1 MQRTMKRLFLVAT
14 LIVTGAMATSA
25 QQLKLTPKNIDK
37 IVKSL
42 TLEEKARLLVGNQNA
57 SFKGFESLEKK
68 LVNRVEGCGG
78 YTSAIPRLGIPNTV
92 LTDGPAGVR
101 IDTIRKG
108 SSTTYY
114 PTAFPIGSCLAS
126 SWDTDLVSKV
136 GRAMGNE
143 VLEFGCDVILG
154 PGLNLH
160 RSPLAGRNFEYY
172 SEDPVVTGKMAA
184 AMIRGIQAEGV
195 GTSAKHFAGNSQETD
210 RLSVNEVISQR
221 ALRELYLKGFEIAV
235 KEGKPWTIMSSY
247 NRLNGPYTQAN
258 RELLT
263 TLLRDE
269 WGYEGVVMTD
279 WTQKRETGVAVHAG
293 NDLMEWGQES
303 QMKEIIDKVNSGE
316 LSIKDVDLS
325 VKRVLEY
332 IVKTPHF
339 RNATFTNNP
348 DLKAHAEVV
357 RESADECMVL
367 LKNDNNALP
376 IKDIKTAALF
386 GSQSYRLMA
395 CGTGAGGVN
404 VKHVVSMVEGLQ
416 NAGIKATQSLTDIY
430 EPLIRFVD
438 NKNSHIDDWN
448 LVLGRT
454 QYPNFEIEKDI
465 ITEQVKQADIAIITV
480 GHQAGEGVY
489 KASGH
494 KHGDLLDRPID
505 GWQGFNLTKDEVDMI
520 HNVSDAFHAA
530 GKKAIV
536 VINSGSVMETA
547 SWKQWPDAILMA
559 WEAGGE
565 IGNSVTDILTGKVNP
580 SGKLPMTW
588 PINAMD
594 VPANKNF
601 PTGKGINY
609 ITSLHK
615 EGINIGYRY
624 FNTQKKAV
632 SYPFGYGLS
641 FTTFA
646 YSEPKVKATKDGF
659 KAFVTVTNTGNVAGK
674 EAVQLYVNAPKG
686 KLEKPENELKAFAK
700 THLLAPG
707 EKQTLSFDVTNY
719 GLASFD
725 EGTSQWISDP
735 GTYTVK
741 FASSVEDV
749 RSTATY
755 NLKKAF
761 TLKVNDILKPN
772 HEL

>member
-1 MQRTMKRLFLVAT
+1 
-14 LIVTGAMATSA
+14 
-25 QQLKLTPKNIDK
+25 
-37 IVKSL
+37 
-42 TLEEKARLLVGNQNA
+42 
-57 SFKGFESLEKK
+57 
-68 LVNRVEGCGG
+68 
-78 YTSAIPRLGIPNTV
+78 
-92 LTDGPAGVR
+92 
-101 IDTIRKG
+101 
-108 SSTTYY
+108 
-114 PTAFPIGSCLAS
+114 
-126 SWDTDLVSKV
+126 
-136 GRAMGNE
+136 
-143 VLEFGCDVILG
+143 
-154 PGLNLH
+154 
-160 RSPLAGRNFEYY
+160 
-172 SEDPVVTGKMAA
+172 
-184 AMIRGIQAEGV
+184 
-195 GTSAKHFAGNSQETD
+195 
-210 RLSVNEVISQR
+210 
-221 ALRELYLKGFEIAV
+221 
-235 KEGKPWTIMSSY
+235 
-247 NRLNGPYTQAN
+247 
-258 RELLT
+258 
-263 TLLRDE
+263 
-269 WGYEGVVMTD
+269 MTD

>member
-1 MQRTMKRLFLVAT
+1 MQRTMKRLFLAAALVITGT
-14 LIVTGAMATSA
+14 LAANA
-25 QQLKLTPKNIDK
+25 QQLKLTTKNIDK

>member
-1 MQRTMKRLFLVAT
+1 MKRLFLAAALVITGT
-14 LIVTGAMATSA
+14 LAANA
-25 QQLKLTPKNIDK
+25 QQLKLTTKNIDK

>member
-1 MQRTMKRLFLVAT
+1 MQRTMKRLFLAAALVITGT
-14 LIVTGAMATSA
+14 LAANA